1 MTKPTY
7 TVAVG
12 TSQCMDGYPS
22 PTHTC
27 GHAHKSWEA
36 AERCGDKL
44 YAARTINGSWQACAH
59 WHGWYVLGTH
69 AEYSARIERERLA
82 WNEAALRLGGRHY

>member
-12 TSQCMDGYPS
+12 HSHYRDGYPA
-22 PTHTC
+22 PERTC

-36 AERCGDKL
+36 AERCGTKL
-44 YAARTINGSWQACAH
+44 YAAKTINGSWQACAT

-69 AEYSARIERERLA
+69 AEYAARIERERLA
-82 WNEAALRLGGRHY
+82 WNAAALRLGGHCY

>member
-12 TSQCMDGYPS
+12 TWQCADGYPA
-22 PTHTC
+22 PERTC

-36 AERCGDKL
+36 AERCGTKL
-44 YAARTINGSWQACAH
+44 YAAKTINGNWQACAS
-59 WHGWYVLGTH
+59 WHGWYVLGNH
-69 AEYSARIERERLA
+69 AEYTARIERERLA
-82 WNEAALRLGGRHY
+82 WNAATLRLGGRCY

>member
-12 TSQCMDGYPS
+12 TWAHTDGYPS
-22 PTHTC
+22 PDRTC
-27 GHAHKSWEA
+27 GHAHRTPEA

-44 YAARTINGSWQACAH
+44 YAAKTINGNWQACAA
-59 WHGWYVLGTH
+59 WHNWYVLGTH
-69 AEYSARIERERLA
+69 EEHMAQVERERLA
-82 WNEAALRLGGRHY
+82 WNEAAVRLGTHPY